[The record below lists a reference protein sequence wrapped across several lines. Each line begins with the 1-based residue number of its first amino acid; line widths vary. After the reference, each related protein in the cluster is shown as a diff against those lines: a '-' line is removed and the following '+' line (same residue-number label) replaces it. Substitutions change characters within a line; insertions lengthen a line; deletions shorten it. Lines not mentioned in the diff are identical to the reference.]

1 MTTAKQLAGLL
12 LLTTA
17 LCSPAAAFAQGTTGD
32 ANAGIPGS
40 APNQQEPLQDATPDG
55 IDPETGQPV
64 SGEEATEDE
73 ISVPGGEIIVTGR
86 VSRDPQRNATQV
98 LSVLSAE
105 QIARTGEGD
114 IAGALGRVT
123 GLSVQGNGFVFV
135 RGLGDRYSLALL
147 NGLPLPSPEPLSRV
161 VPLDIFPT
169 NVVASSLVQK
179 TYSVNYPGEFGGGVI
194 NLTTSAVPD
203 ESFLTIGG
211 GISGD
216 TQTTGQ
222 AGYSYFGSGTDWT
235 GFDNGARDTPAAL
248 QAFFDSGQQLSDITD
263 RQTMRDLIKGV
274 TNPSF
279 MTLQKIGKL
288 PVNFSGSI
296 TAGTGIDIGEGRL
309 GIIATAGL
317 SNKWRNRLIQSDAS
331 GNADLQLRSSFLNYT
346 TDNRVLVNGLL
357 GLGFEIGE
365 HRFRWTNLYIRDT
378 LKQSVLGIGTNFD
391 SGNAEVNQNT
401 SWFERQLLD
410 TQFVGEMEFGDLGI
424 DLRAG
429 YAQTQR
435 EAPFE
440 YSIDYFMSPGEDNQ
454 YAGLWQNTLDGQ
466 RSGATVA
473 FSDLTEDN
481 YHGGL
486 DLSYPVLDWLTASAG
501 YAYTKTERFSSR
513 REFNIL
519 ANGAFPSEFSLFQP
533 AYLLGDAIIDFGESG
548 ADPSRTYQILLRE
561 TTNQTPAFVADLEVN
576 AGYVQAR
583 AEPMD
588 GLSLDIG
595 VRYEDATQTVQPDRS
610 VYTEPLPDAS
620 ASTALANDY
629 FLPAATLTYAFDNGL
644 QARLSASKTIARPQ
658 FRELIFQAYQ
668 DPESTRVFQG
678 NPLLT
683 DSELVN
689 LEGRLEY
696 YPGGGTRALVAGF
709 YKDIDRPI
717 EAYATYADGR
727 VLTSFANAP
736 RAQLF
741 GAEAEFEYRYDLAD
755 LGDYFSTK
763 QILLVANYTYTQ
775 SSIKVEDG
783 DTTAV
788 FGSTNNDATLYFR
801 PDVPL
806 TGQSDH
812 LVNLQLG
819 WEDTE
824 QLQQLTLLFS
834 YASDRVV
841 SRGFN
846 LTPDIVETPGTR
858 LDMVFRQGVEFAG
871 TEAELK
877 LEVRNI
883 FGTDHQEFQ
892 DNGDTRIEINSYDIG
907 TTFGG
912 SLSFTF

>member
-12 LLTTA
+12 LLTTGLSA
-17 LCSPAAAFAQGTTGD
+17 PFGACAQGTT
-32 ANAGIPGS
+32 ASTNAGVPAGV
-40 APNQQEPLQDATPDG
+40 PNQQPAVQDATADQ
-55 IDPETGQPV
+55 IDPATGEPV
-64 SGEEATEDE
+64 PTEAD

-86 VSRDPQRNATQV
+86 INRDLQRNATQV
-98 LSVLSAE
+98 LSILSAE

-179 TYSVNYPGEFGGGVI
+179 TYSANYPGEFGGGVI

-203 ESFLTIGG
+203 ESFVTVGG

-216 TQTTGQ
+216 TETTGQ
-222 AGYSYFGSGTDWT
+222 VGYSYFGSDSDWT
-235 GFDNGARDTPAAL
+235 GFDDGSRDTPPAL
-248 QAFFDSGQQLSDITD
+248 QAFFDSGQQLSDVTD
-263 RQTMRDLIKGV
+263 RGTVRDIIKDI
-274 TNPSF
+274 TNPQF
-279 MTLQKIGKL
+279 MTLQRLNRL
-288 PVNFSGSI
+288 PVNFSGAI
-296 TAGTGIDIGEGRL
+296 TAGTGIDVGEGRL
-309 GIIATAGL
+309 GIIATAGI
-317 SNKWRNRLIQSDAS
+317 NNRWRNRLIQSDAS
-331 GNADLQLRSSFLNYT
+331 GSADLQLNSSFLNYT

-391 SGNAEVNQNT
+391 SGNAEVDQNT
-401 SWFERQLLD
+401 SWFERQLID
-410 TQFVGEMEFGDLGI
+410 TQFVGEMEFGDLGV

-440 YSIDYFMSPGEDNQ
+440 YSLDYFQSPGESNPFP
-454 YAGLWQNTLDGQ
+454 GLWQNTLDGQ
-466 RSGATVA
+466 RSDARVV

-481 YHGGL
+481 YSAGL
-486 DLSYPVLDWLTASAG
+486 DLSYPVLDWLTTTVG
-501 YAYTKTERFSSR
+501 YAYTKTDRISSR
-513 REFNIL
+513 REFRIR
-519 ANGAFPSEFSLFQP
+519 ANGAFPAAFSLLQP
-533 AYLLGDAIIDFGESG
+533 AGLLSDDVIDFGESD
-548 ADPSRTYQILLRE
+548 ANTDPSSRYQLLLDE
-561 TTNQTPAFVADLEVN
+561 TTSATPTFLADLEVHG
-576 AGYVQAR
+576 AYIQAR
-583 AEPMD
+583 AEPVA
-588 GLSLDIG
+588 GLTIDAG
-595 VRYEDATQTVQPDRS
+595 VRYEDAVQTVAPDLS
-610 VYTEPLPDAS
+610 VYTNPLPDSGATTS
-620 ASTALANDY
+620 LGNDY
-629 FLPAATLTYAFDNGL
+629 FLPAATLTYEVTDGL
-644 QARLSASKTIARPQ
+644 QARLSASRTIARPQ

-683 DSELVN
+683 DSELLN
-689 LEGRLEY
+689 LEARAEY
-696 YPGGGTRALVAGF
+696 YPAGGVRALVAGF
-709 YKDIDRPI
+709 YKNIDRPI
-717 EAYATYADGR
+717 EAFATYADGR

-736 RAQLF
+736 SAELY

-755 LGDYFSTK
+755 IGDFFSTK
-763 QILLVANYTYTQ
+763 ELLVVANYTYTQ
-775 SSIKVEDG
+775 SSISVQEG
-783 DTTAV
+783 DRTAV
-788 FGSTNNDATLYFR
+788 FGYGTDDATLFFR
-801 PDVPL
+801 PDAPL

-819 WEDTE
+819 LEDSE
-824 QLQQLTLLFS
+824 QLQQLTFLFS

-846 LTPDIVETPGTR
+846 QLPDILETPGTR
-858 LDMVFRQGVEFAG
+858 LDVVFRQGLELGG
-871 TEAELK
+871 TNAELK
-877 LEVRNI
+877 LEARNI

-892 DNGDTRIEINSYDIG
+892 DNGTNRIEINSWDIG
-907 TTFGG
+907 TTFGA
-912 SLSFTF
+912 SLSVTF